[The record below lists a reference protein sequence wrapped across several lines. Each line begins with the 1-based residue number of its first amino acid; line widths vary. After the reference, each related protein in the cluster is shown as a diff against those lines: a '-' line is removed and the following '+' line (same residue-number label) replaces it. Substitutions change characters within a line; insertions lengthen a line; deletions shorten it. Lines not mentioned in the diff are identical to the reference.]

1 MRAPLSTD
9 WPKVPCAMRVS
20 ARTTDASSTCK
31 VGCHRLVYHL
41 VLDFGT
47 SFFRL
52 AGLVEVRRI
61 FGLLLAS

>member
-1 MRAPLSTD
+1 
-9 WPKVPCAMRVS
+9 MRVS